1 MPLESGSSQDVI
13 SRNIAEL
20 VKAGHPRK
28 QAEAIAYS
36 KAGKSTAK
44 DENIKG
50 AGIAL
55 ITPQGECLFL
65 LRSPDANHPNEWD
78 LPGGKADDDETP
90 EMTAKRE
97 TFEEIGALPYGELDP
112 IADTSSE
119 DDSGGTVDFLT
130 YRMNITR
137 SFTPKIDKSEHTKYV
152 WAKLDNPP
160 EPLHPGVRQVVNAL
174 RGVTTANDMAMDK
187 AMESALAARDRLAFD
202 KGSVRSYDHDG
213 RLHVKLTHISK
224 ANVCPY
230 KGSEIPD
237 AETLGLEPNR
247 IYMLLRDPEE
257 LQKGIA
263 TANLIPV
270 LNEHVPVS
278 PIDPKQKNVVGYT
291 GTDAVFNAPYVDN
304 SMVISVQD
312 SINKIEDGS
321 EQELSSAYY
330 YDADMTPGTYEGVA
344 YDGVMRNIKFN
355 HVALVPRGRAGP
367 DVMVGD
373 SSNQPHGAK
382 PVSKLSKK
390 AVMAKGALLAVLTPK
405 LAADAAL
412 DLDTILAGVKRKN
425 WLEKKPNI
433 VSAIRPL
440 LAKDADL
447 ADVVELLDKLDGENP
462 DNDDI
467 GQDTVD
473 PKCEEILGMLR
484 GKISDED
491 LDAIKAKL
499 TAAPA
504 ATAGQATDNPDAT
517 GGVAAVAQDNPDQTA
532 GAANANPGGK
542 GNEPAPISKS
552 AMDAAIAAAVKG
564 ARKDAE
570 QSTIARF
577 RGIQAAEEEVK
588 PYVGKLV
595 AQDSAEGVYKA
606 ALEILKVDVKD
617 VHPSAYRAILMAQPK
632 PGEQPKPR
640 FAQDSASMQSDAVL
654 DAFPGSDRI
663 NK

>member
-1 MPLESGSSQDVI
+1 MPLENGSSQEII
-13 SRNIAEL
+13 SRNIGEL
-20 VKAGHPRK
+20 IKAGHPK
-28 QAEAIAYS
+28 DQAAAIAYS
-36 KAGKSTAK
+36 KAKKSAS
-44 DENIKG
+44 DEKIKG
-50 AGIAL
+50 AGIML
-55 ITPQGECLFL
+55 ITPDDEVLFL
-65 LRSPDANHPNEWD
+65 LRSPNANHPNEWD
-78 LPGGKADDDETP
+78 LPGGRADDDETP
-90 EMTAKRE
+90 EETAKRE
-97 TFEEIGALPYGELDP
+97 CAEEIGAYPYGELSK
-112 IADTSSE
+112 ISDTFSK
-119 DDSGGTVDFLT
+119 DDSGSEVDF
-130 YRMNITR
+130 ITFR
-137 SFTPKIDKSEHTKYV
+137 QFIRHKFTPKIDKSEHTQYK
-152 WAKLDNPP
+152 WASLETPP
-160 EPLHPGVRQVVNAL
+160 EPLHPGVREVVNQAL
-174 RGVTTANDMAMDK
+174 GRKPAQDMAMDK
-187 AMESALAARDRLAFD
+187 AMETAFALRDRLAFD

-237 AETLGLEPNR
+237 AEKLGLDPNR
-247 IYMLLRDPEE
+247 IYMLLRDPDE

-312 SINKIEDGS
+312 SINKIENGS

-373 SSNQPHGAK
+373 ISLNPHGAK
-382 PVSKLSKK
+382 IVSKLSKK
-390 AVMAKGALLAVLTPK
+390 AVMAKGALLAVLKPK

-425 WLEKKPNI
+425 WLNKKPGI
-433 VSAIRPL
+433 VSAIKPL
-440 LAKDADL
+440 LAEDADL

-467 GQDTVD
+467 AQDDPVD
-473 PKCEEILGMLR
+473 PKCEEILAMLR

-491 LDAIKAKL
+491 LAQVQAKL
-499 TAAPA
+499 NALAAAAPA
-504 ATAGQATDNPDAT
+504 PQATDDTPPAPP
-517 GGVAAVAQDNPDQTA
+517 AANDEPPQTP
-532 GAANANPGGK
+532 GAANANPGGEKKDMVSK
-542 GNEPAPISKS
+542 G
-552 AMDAAIAAAVKG
+552 AMDKAIKLATDA

-570 QSTIARF
+570 QATIARL

-588 PYVGKLV
+588 PYVGKL
-595 AQDSAEGVYKA
+595 AAMDSADAVYKA
-606 ALEILKVDVKD
+606 ALDILKVDVKD
-617 VHPSAYRAILMAQPK
+617 VHPSAYRAILLAQPK
-632 PGEQPKPR
+632 ETPKPAR
-640 FAQDSASMQSDAVL
+640 IAQDSSATNAIFE
-654 DAFPGSDRI
+654 AFPGADRI
-663 NK
+663 AR

>member
-1 MPLESGSSQDVI
+1 MPLESGSSRDVI
-13 SRNIAEL
+13 GRNIAEL
-20 VKAGHPRK
+20 IKAGHPQK

-55 ITPQGECLFL
+55 ITPDGECLFL
-65 LRSPDANHPNEWD
+65 LRSPDSNHPNEYD
-78 LPGGKADDDETP
+78 LPGGRADDDETP
-90 EMTAKRE
+90 EETARRE
-97 TFEEIGALPYGELDP
+97 TQEEIGALPYGELDP

-130 YRMNITR
+130 YRMNIAR
-137 SFTPKIDKSEHTKYV
+137 KFTPKIDKSEHTKFV

-160 EPLHPGVRQVVNAL
+160 EPLHPGVRQVVDAL
-174 RGVTTANDMAMDK
+174 LGKKTANDMAMDK
-187 AMESALAARDRLAFD
+187 AMESALVSRNRLAFD
-202 KGSVRSYDHDG
+202 KASVRSYDHDG
-213 RLHVKLTHISK
+213 RLHIKLTHISK
-224 ANVCPY
+224 SNICPY
-230 KGSEIPD
+230 KGNEIPNY
-237 AETLGLEPNR
+237 ESLGLDPNR
-247 IYMLLRDPEE
+247 IYMLLRDPQE
-257 LQKGIA
+257 LEKA
-263 TANLIPV
+263 VPTANLIPV

-291 GTDAVFNAPYVDN
+291 GTDAAFNAPYLDN
-304 SMVISVQD
+304 SMVISVQTA
-312 SINKIEDGS
+312 IQGIESGT

-330 YDADMTPGTYEGVA
+330 YDADMTPGNYEGEP

-390 AVMAKGALLAVLTPK
+390 AVMAKGALLALKPK

-425 WLEKKPNI
+425 WLAKKPGI
-433 VSAIRPL
+433 VAAIKPL
-440 LAKDADL
+440 LARDADL

-462 DNDDI
+462 DNDVAED
-467 GQDTVD
+467 DVD
-473 PKCEEILGMLR
+473 PKCEEILAMLR

-499 TAAPA
+499 SAPA
-504 ATAGQATDNPDAT
+504 AAAPQATDTPETPAGADEPT
-517 GGVAAVAQDNPDQTA
+517 QTA
-532 GAANANPGGK
+532 GAANANPKNGENKDMVSK
-542 GNEPAPISKS
+542 G
-552 AMDAAIAAAVKG
+552 AMDKAIRLAVDA
-564 ARKDAE
+564 ARKDAAKE
-570 QSTIARF
+570 AETSTISRL
-577 RGIQAAEEEVK
+577 RGIQEAEEAVK
-588 PYVGKLV
+588 PYVGKLAV
-595 AQDSAEGVYKA
+595 AMDSADEVYKA

-617 VHPSAYRAILMAQPK
+617 VHPSAYRAVLMAQSK
-632 PGEQPKPR
+632 PGDAPR
-640 FAQDSASMQSDAVL
+640 PRIAQDSSPASAML
-654 DAFPGSDRI
+654 EAFPGADRI
-663 NK
+663 SR